1 MHKSLSSPIPSMQSL
16 MESHKDLNKHYD
28 PKPSKLSLEERVK
41 LAMKVGEEVTTP
53 EELKELFE
61 KKAHPVCY
69 DGFEP
74 SGRMHIAQGVFK
86 MINVNRLT

>member
-1 MHKSLSSPIPSMQSL
+1 MHSL
-16 MESHKDLNKHYD
+16 METHKDLNKHFD
-28 PKPSKLSLEERVK
+28 PKPSKLSLDERVK
-41 LAMKVGEEVTTP
+41 LATQVGEEITTP
-53 EELKELFE
+53 EELRELFAN
-61 KKAHPVCY
+61 KVHPVCY